1 MSNAL
6 TNFLTSSKSGY
17 TSGYPVLKDYQ
28 HASRLYVDSTYKLAP
43 KFGFLYFVQININPD
58 AVIDQQWLEQ
68 KGSREVGLLAK
79 KVDLPK
85 FTIATETLNQYN
97 RKTVVQTK
105 LNYSPVTIE
114 LHDDNTNITHNLWLN
129 YYKHYYADS
138 LQADIGAGTARER
151 TSPDAYRDTK
161 YGVVD
166 YTYGRYDRGTIGDFI
181 KSIDIFVL
189 YQQKFTQYT
198 LINPKINEW
207 AHDGVNQAEG
217 NKVMQNKMQISY
229 ENVVYKTGIIEP
241 GKAPETWLPVYY
253 DNTPSPYQVAG
264 NPINNPQ
271 YVRQQTGF
279 DKPGAQRVFG
289 RVGGPYNS
297 PNPLLD
303 IAKILAKNYVNKNG
317 VARVK
322 STGYNIAAG
331 VLGAATSTGG
341 GKFSSPP
348 SNEPQPGIVNLPG
361 GIGINIFKGL
371 NTSVDGKIRANPAAL
386 IFPPKR

>member
-1 MSNAL
+1 MSNAF
-6 TNFLTSSKSGY
+6 TNFLTSSRSGY
-17 TSGYPVLKDYQ
+17 TSGYPMMKDYQ

-43 KFGFLYFVQININPD
+43 KFGFLYFVQINVNPD

-68 KGSREVGLLAK
+68 QGSREVGLLAK

-85 FTIATETLNQYN
+85 FTIATETVNQYN

-105 LNYSPVTIE
+105 LSYNPISIE
-114 LHDDNTNITHNLWLN
+114 LHDDNSNITHDLWSN

-151 TSPDAYRDTK
+151 TRPDAYRDTK

-207 AHDGVNQAEG
+207 AHDGLNQSEG
-217 NKVMQNKMQISY
+217 SKVMQNRMQVSY
-229 ENVVYKTGIIEP
+229 ENVVYKTGRIEA
-241 GKAPETWLPVYY
+241 GKSPETWLPVYY
-253 DNTPSPYQVAG
+253 DNTLSPFGAPP
-264 NPINNPQ
+264 NPFPAPVK
-271 YVRQQTGF
+271 YR
-279 DKPGAQRVFG
+279 PPA
-289 RVGGPYNS
+289 NS
-297 PNPLLD
+297 NPLLD
-303 IAKILAKNYVNKNG
+303 IAKIVAKNYVNKNG

-331 VLGAATSTGG
+331 VLGAATATGG

-348 SNEPQPGIVNLPG
+348 SNEPQPGIINLPG